1 MTNIKLAPYFHPTT
15 VCFVD
20 DNESFLRSLD
30 LDLPAGWAYRTFV
43 DPLEA
48 LSYLNEKPPRA
59 PLAERCFSVDDANHS
74 LIHVDF
80 NLIEQ
85 EINFRERF
93 RQISVVVV
101 DYSMPSINGLDF
113 CDQVTDPYIRK
124 VMLTGV
130 ADEKVAVE
138 AFNAGLIHRFI
149 PKNHPKALETIINF
163 VNELEQEYFSQ
174 YRAPLQS
181 SLAINPPGFLVDEA
195 VAVWFHALI
204 DSEHVVE
211 YYFVTEPPGF
221 LLLRGNGSML
231 RAIILDD
238 AQMAAQQEYAAKFN
252 APAEVLRAIGNKERL
267 GVFDGDSPAHYFGN
281 ETFPWEENLLDVTPI
296 AGRRTWYVG
305 IHFDPPMDID
315 FDPEVASYDA
325 YLNKKDGK

>member
-1 MTNIKLAPYFHPTT
+1 MTEIKLAPYFHPTT
-15 VCFVD
+15 ICFVD
-20 DNESFLRSLD
+20 DNESFLHSLD
-30 LDLPAGWAYRTFV
+30 LDLPANWAYRTFV
-43 DPLEA
+43 DPIDA
-48 LSYLNEKPPRA
+48 LAYLNEKPPRA
-59 PLAERCFSVDDANHS
+59 PLAERCLSMDDANQS
-74 LIHVDF
+74 LIHVNF

-93 RQISVVVV
+93 RQISVVFV
-101 DYSMPSINGLDF
+101 DYSMPYVNGLDF
-113 CDQVTDPYIRK
+113 CAQVTDPNIKK

-149 PKNHPKALETIINF
+149 PKNHPDALATIINF

-195 VAVWFHALI
+195 IAVWFQALLE
-204 DSEHVVE
+204 SERVVE

-231 RAIILDD
+231 RVIILDD
-238 AQMAAQQEYAAKFN
+238 AQMAAQRDYAAKFD
-252 APAEVLRAIGNKERL
+252 APAEVLEAIGKKERL
-267 GVFDGDSPAHYFGN
+267 GVFDGDSPAHYFGD
-281 ETFPWEENLLDVTPI
+281 ETFPWEDNLLTATPI
-296 AGRRTWYVG
+296 AGHRTWYVG
-305 IHFDPPMDID
+305 IYADPPMDID

-325 YLNKKDGK
+325 YLNRKDG